1 MSKLKQTL
9 FIQQKDEANKSH
21 SVHQLNV
28 DDKTSEFKPISPESL
43 DDNRIS
49 SVIETSEL
57 GENNETR
64 EKTADRSYVEGEAK
78 ALDLSTG
85 KNQLKNLFEAK
96 LNDKL
101 VLYFDVFK
109 FKIIKQC

>member
-1 MSKLKQTL
+1 M
-9 FIQQKDEANKSH
+9 
-21 SVHQLNV
+21 NV
-28 DDKTSEFKPISPESL
+28 NDKTAEFKPISPESL
-43 DDNRIS
+43 VDNRIS
-49 SVIETSEL
+49 PVKETSEPRK
-57 GENNETR
+57 NNETR

-85 KNQLKNLFEAK
+85 KNQLKHLFEAK